1 MASAFL
7 FCRVSIFLVFLIIP
21 IPVINSSNIP
31 KTWQDFVQN
40 CTASFAPSSAKHC
53 FSNVF
58 YPSGGEHVGDP
69 EAYRIPPVMLWNPLV
84 QTQCDLACPYCR
96 SSLRT
101 WRWND
106 GTSPYSMPRNTYSVQ
121 ERVLLVFCVYLCG
134 NHHQVIAHDPELL
147 KSVRE
152 AGIRIP
158 FILFHKSGM
167 KEELHNFISSSIQAG
182 LCIQDI
188 ESMLFNL
195 YSSHHSSRAYLYYSQ
210 ATLSMDSYE
219 QCNFPLFNP
228 KRDSIG
234 RMLITRAFLRAF
246 SECEGM
252 YIQHMASHFGHWLS
266 ADHTFKVSANIG
278 YWSNQKWIKLYNA
291 VFIVMNEE
299 NKALA
304 RQLTRG
310 TSIDT
315 VQSLLTG
322 LYQRHQNAQQEIEG
336 IIIDNCCT
344 VKNKIIAIFGSR
356 VLIKLDLFHA
366 IKRILEKIPRKEVTS
381 ELREVRQVMIKDLTL
396 CFRDEKD
403 IGKTRKK
410 PTPPS
415 DKMEKNLQDFLKKWS
430 SELLDDMT
438 SNQRSI
444 EPSNQQTTDPS
455 NQRSIEPT
463 IFRTSEPL
471 NHQSIEPSIHR
482 SIDPSI
488 HRSIEPSIHRTND
501 PSNLRSIE
509 PTIHRT

>member
-1 MASAFL
+1 MASTFL

-21 IPVINSSNIP
+21 IPVVNSSNIP

-40 CTASFAPSSAKHC
+40 CIAPFASSSAKHC
-53 FSNVF
+53 FSNF
-58 YPSGGEHVGDP
+58 FCPSGGEHVGDP
-69 EAYRIPPVMLWNPLV
+69 EVYRIPPVILWNPLV
-84 QTQCDLACPYCR
+84 QTQCDLACPYCW

-106 GTSPYSMPRNTYSVQ
+106 GTSPHSMPRSIFSVQ
-121 ERVLLVFCVYLCG
+121 ERVLLVSCVYLCG

-158 FILFHKSGM
+158 FILFHKSDM
-167 KEELHNFISSSIQAG
+167 TKELHNFISSSIQAG

-188 ESMLFNL
+188 ESMLLNL

-234 RMLITRAFLRAF
+234 RMLITRAFLGAF

-252 YIQHMASHFGHWLS
+252 YTQHMASHCGHWLS
-266 ADHTFKVSANIG
+266 ADHTFKVFANIG
-278 YWSNQKWIKLYNA
+278 YWSNRKWIKLYNA

-299 NKALA
+299 NKVLA
-304 RQLTRG
+304 WQLTRG

-344 VKNKIIAIFGSR
+344 VKNKINAIFGSR

-366 IKRILEKIPRKEVTS
+366 IKRILEKIPRKGVTS
-381 ELREVRQVMIKDLTL
+381 ELREVRQVMIKDLRL

-403 IGKTRKK
+403 LGQTRKK

-415 DKMEKNLQDFLKKWS
+415 DKMEKNLQDFLTKWS
-430 SELLDDMT
+430 SELLDDMKVLPDKAVT
-438 SNQRSI
+438 EISKVVKHVKLGCLSGIPPGIGTNRNENIQKRLRKWLKKDRI
-444 EPSNQQTTDPS
+444 GVALAVALLATL
-455 NQRSIEPT
+455 
-463 IFRTSEPL
+463 FYKL
-471 NHQSIEPSIHR
+471 NV
-482 SIDPSI
+482 
-488 HRSIEPSIHRTND
+488 
-501 PSNLRSIE
+501 
-509 PTIHRT
+509 